1 MMNQKLSFSQIF
13 GRKADVTRILL
24 SVVFIAL
31 VFIPLVRMFINIDS
45 DSLHKVTASP
55 TFSTVIAN
63 SLTATAIATILTLI
77 IAYLLAVSIE
87 RTNIRF
93 KSVFGI
99 IFCFANVDTVH
110 FKWHG
115 TDHPLRKQWDYNET
129 VWLKR
134 QYLWLTRYRS
144 RIYPVR
150 VSGRISYV

>member
-1 MMNQKLSFSQIF
+1 MNQKFSFSQIL

-45 DSLHKVTASP
+45 DSLHKVMASP

-87 RTNIRF
+87 RTNIRHHL
-93 KSVFGI
+93 
-99 IFCFANVDTVH
+99 CFANVDAVH